1 MRGTNTVDM
10 TLPPPVLLDVLAR
23 VERGVYTAGWY
34 ARCACGHC
42 HSPAFVYNYEARNAA
57 HIYACMCPLAQRRQT
72 RWRRKTKGLVA

>member
-1 MRGTNTVDM
+1 MDTM

-34 ARCACGHC
+34 ARCACGRASTSHVV
-42 HSPAFVYNYEARNAA
+42 HGDAVSAA
-57 HIYACMCPLAQRRQT
+57 HILACMCPLAQRRQT